1 MEKLDRKTLRER
13 FKRGS
18 MPSEQDFASLID
30 SMVNILEE
38 GFDRSANDGL
48 RITQISD
55 SGRLFSF
62 YRDISVDKPL
72 WFIGLGTG
80 NEALK
85 IGTPDQPDALTLLSS
100 SGDAGIGSRLSIGIN
115 NPNPTANLDVN
126 GNIAAHGRRGQ
137 RGEMPVPAD
146 GEWHDITVALTG
158 CEIFEIVAGVGG
170 AEGDGRY
177 SLLHAVALNAF
188 NDKCSI
194 KEQTTYFG
202 TKCNRIEL
210 RWKAAPEQSKFHYK
224 LQMRT
229 RCNWGEGV
237 WVRYYLTR
245 LWFDP
250 LMFDCITP

>member
-1 MEKLDRKTLRER
+1 MDKLDRNTLRNR
-13 FKRGS
+13 FKKGS
-18 MPSEQDFASLID
+18 MPSEQDFGSLID

-38 GFDRSANDGL
+38 GFDRSTNDGL
-48 RITQISD
+48 KITQIAD

-72 WFIGLGTG
+72 WFVGFGAG
-80 NEALK
+80 NQALT
-85 IGTPDQPDALTLLSS
+85 IGTPDQPNALSLVAP
-100 SGDAGIGSRLSIGIN
+100 SGDAGAESRVAIGIN
-115 NPNPTANLDVN
+115 NPNPSANLDVN

-137 RGEMPVPAD
+137 RGELPVPAD
-146 GEWHDITVALTG
+146 GDWHDVTAALTG
-158 CEIFEIVAGVGG
+158 CEIFEVVAGVGG
-170 AEGDGRY
+170 AENDGRY

-188 NDKCSI
+188 NDKSSI
-194 KEQTTYFG
+194 KNQTTYFG

-210 RWKAAPEQSKFHYK
+210 RWQAAPEQSKFHYT

-229 RCNWGEGV
+229 RCHWGEGV

-250 LMFDCITP
+250 LMFDCNQP